1 MAETNTYRTPMT
13 PWPALEGLGKTIHLD
28 EPEIEM
34 FYFEA
39 GEPAA
44 PAIIMVHGLGDE
56 ADTWRYTIPAL
67 AEDHRVIALDLPGFG
82 RSGHPKRAYTPAFH
96 QDAILGLMD
105 QLEIGRA
112 TLIGSSLGAILSHG
126 IAIHHPD
133 RLAGL
138 VLADGALYQPVQ
150 MGDKSL
156 QLMGIPLVGEW
167 IYTHFRRDPDAA
179 YDSLRAVYHDL
190 DGLPQEDRDFLYRR
204 VNKRV
209 WSNGQRRAYFSTL
222 RKLTPWV
229 EGLQETLPAKLRE
242 LPVPTLVVRGE
253 FDTLFSVENAD
264 TIREVQPNAA
274 VLTIDGVGHL
284 PQQEAP
290 EAFNAGLRAWLT
302 RMDL

>member
-13 PWPALEGLGKTIHLD
+13 PWPALEGTGKTVRLN
-28 EPEIEM
+28 EPDVEI

-39 GEPAA
+39 GEPTA
-44 PAIIMVHGLGDE
+44 PAIVMVHGLGDE

-67 AEDHRVIALDLPGFG
+67 AEDHHVIALDLPGFG

-105 QLEIGRA
+105 QIGIDRA
-112 TLIGSSLGAILSHG
+112 TLMGSSLGAILSHS
-126 IAIHHPD
+126 IAINHPD

-138 VLADGALYQPVQ
+138 ILADGALYQPVQ

-167 IYTHFRRDPDAA
+167 IYTHFRRDPGAA
-179 YDSLRAVYHDL
+179 YDSLRPVYHDL
-190 DGLPQEDRDFLYRR
+190 DSLPQADRDFLYRR

-229 EGLQETLPAKLRE
+229 KGLQGTLPAELRE
-242 LPVPTLVVRGE
+242 LPTPTLVVRGE
-253 FDTLFSVENAD
+253 YDSLFSAENAEA
-264 TIREVQPNAA
+264 IQEAQPNAT

-290 EAFNAGLRAWLT
+290 EAFNAGVRGWLKQVG
-302 RMDL
+302 L